1 MRKKV
6 GGLGFISSYF
16 MSKPKVESEQNKD
29 KKIETN
35 IMNPISG
42 QQKNE
47 PMITVAA
54 CEQKVNDAL
63 AKVCNKIGAEEKKT
77 NLLSSSKNALT
88 SLIGQASNT
97 ISGKEVAKPIQ
108 TGGRSRSRRR
118 KKRRSIRR
126 KKRLV

>member
-1 MRKKV
+1 MRKK
-6 GGLGFISSYF
+6 GGFFSMFS
-16 MSKPKVESEQNKD
+16 SKPEDMIKVSD
-29 KKIETN
+29 
-35 IMNPISG
+35 
-42 QQKNE
+42 
-47 PMITVAA
+47 
-54 CEQKVNDAL
+54 CDQKVKDAL
-63 AKVCNKIGAEEKKT
+63 AKVGNKIGTEVKVEEKKT

-88 SLIGQASNT
+88 SLVGQASNA